1 MTAIA
6 AEARPMPAT
15 RFPAL
20 SANPHGAPRR
30 TPETTTTTPAARKP
44 IRLMGRKCT

>member
-6 AEARPMPAT
+6 TEAPPTSAT
-15 RFPAL
+15 RLAAVPAKT
-20 SANPHGAPRR
+20 HEVPRR
-30 TPETTTTTPAARKP
+30 TPETTTSTPAARKP